1 MRRRLVGPAVLG
13 VAILLAAGG
22 SGWGAAQGPPAA
34 AGTPGAAA
42 RPPAG
47 PDRAAGAEAHFEL
60 GEMYHRQVFEA
71 LDLAI
76 KGYEEAI
83 KLQADHAQA
92 HYNLALAYHS
102 KAKLESDDQ
111 ALYRKALQEYKLYLR
126 YSPNGELA
134 AKAKQNIT
142 AVETMLGG
150 ARAGAAAAPKRA
162 RPRKAP
168 GGQQ

>member
-1 MRRRLVGPAVLG
+1 MAGRGVRQVALG
-13 VAILLAAGG
+13 VMAVALLLAARAEGAIQAPPPSTG
-22 SGWGAAQGPPAA
+22 SQAAP
-34 AGTPGAAA
+34 A
-42 RPPAG
+42 RPQAG
-47 PDRAAGAEAHFEL
+47 PDKTASAEAHFEL

-76 KGYEEAI
+76 KGYQEAI
-83 KLQADHAQA
+83 KLQPDLAQA

-111 ALYRKALQEYKLYLR
+111 KLYRRALEEYKLYLR

-134 AKAKQNIT
+134 AKAKQNIA
-142 AVETMLGG
+142 AVESMLGSTG
-150 ARAGAAAAPKRA
+150 STKRA

-168 GGQQ
+168 GGQR

>member
-1 MRRRLVGPAVLG
+1 MRQRGVGPALMGAVM
-13 VAILLAAGG
+13 ILVAGG
-22 SGWGAAQGPPAA
+22 SAWGA
-34 AGTPGAAA
+34 TPGAPPAMGA
-42 RPPAG
+42 PAPATRPAAG

-111 ALYRKALQEYKLYLR
+111 ALYRKALQEYKLYLK

-142 AVETMLGG
+142 AVEVMLGG
-150 ARAGAAAAPKRA
+150 AAAATKRA

-168 GGQQ
+168 RGQ